1 MSFAAPTYAG
11 SYSQSEQNANA
22 VLIAAA
28 INKCVAA
35 AQKNQEA
42 IAALL
47 NLKQGDDTLF
57 TTGAQAANSAKAT
70 RDLLP

>member
-1 MSFAAPTYAG
+1 MAFTAPTYAIG
-11 SYSQSEQNANA
+11 YDQTEQNANA

-47 NLKQGDDTLF
+47 NTHQSTDLF
-57 TTGAQAANSAKAT
+57 TAAAQAANSAKAT